1 MTEKE
6 EGELRERSGAD
17 SLAEGGELGG
27 AGQVA
32 EDLHGGARGCNR
44 GAESASAS
52 ASRRWRES
60 GVELGFGAHGAR
72 APRRRSSSSSC
83 RSAVCVSWD
92 P

>member
-32 EDLHGGARGCNR
+32 EDLHGGTRGLQSGR
-44 GAESASAS
+44 GE
-52 ASRRWRES
+52 RVRERVGDGE
-60 GVELGFGAHGAR
+60 GVE
-72 APRRRSSSSSC
+72 SS
-83 RSAVCVSWD
+83 
-92 P
+92 